1 MRFLTAGESHGPAL
15 VAIIE
20 GFPAQVPVT
29 KEALDRELA
38 RRQWGYGRGGRMKI
52 EQDQVEILAGVRAG
66 ETMGSPICFRI
77 TNRDWTRWSA
87 VMDPFTPPEA
97 ATVALAADPVLAKV
111 STVVTTPRPGHADL
125 SGAFK
130 YGYTDLRNIIERASA
145 RETAARVGVG
155 AFAKILLAQ
164 LGIYVGSY
172 VTRLGAVGEDA
183 GHPLTPAEQA
193 RVDQSPVRAL
203 NPEQTAAMV
212 AAIED
217 AKAKRETLG
226 GTFVVYA
233 TGLPPGLGSH
243 VHWDRRIDGQ
253 LAQAVMSIPGIKGV
267 EFGAGFKAADLVGS
281 RMHDAISYTPQNG
294 WQRSGNQAGGVEGG
308 MTNGEPLIL
317 RAAMKPIPTLYQG
330 LPSVDLETRE
340 PRTAGAERSDLTA
353 VPAAGV
359 VAEAMVAWVLAS
371 AMQEKFGG
379 DTLPELQQAF
389 HAYREGLDGGT
400 NGS

>member
-20 GFPAQVPVT
+20 GFPAKVPVT
-29 KEALDRELA
+29 QEAIDRDLA
-38 RRQWGYGRGGRMKI
+38 RRQLGHGRGGRMKI
-52 EQDQVEILAGVRAG
+52 ERDQVEIMSGIRAG
-66 ETMGSPICFRI
+66 MTMGSPICFRI
-77 TNRDWTRWSA
+77 NNRDWTRWSG
-87 VMDPFTPPEA
+87 VMAPFTPPEA
-97 ATVALAADPVLAKV
+97 DTVTLAADPLLDKV

-155 AFAKILLAQ
+155 AFAKLLLAQ
-164 LGIYVGSY
+164 FGIFVGSY
-172 VTRLGAVGEDA
+172 VTRIGGVGVDYSK
-183 GHPLTPAEQA
+183 PLTPTEQA
-193 RVDQSPVRAL
+193 QVDQSPVRAV
-203 NPEQTAAMV
+203 NPELAAAMV
-212 AAIED
+212 EKIEAARGQ
-217 AKAKRETLG
+217 KETLG
-226 GTFVVYA
+226 GVFVVYA
-233 TGLPPGLGSH
+233 TGVPPGLGSH

-253 LAQAVMSIPGIKGV
+253 LAQAVMGIPGIKGV
-267 EFGAGFKAADLVGS
+267 EFGAGFKGADLLGS
-281 RMHDAISYTPQNG
+281 QMHDAISYTPEKG
-294 WQRSGNQAGGVEGG
+294 WQRAGNQAGGIEGG